1 MQALNS
7 LLRNTT
13 FGIIANLLNRLGNT
27 LLFIYVVRALGV
39 DSAGVY
45 ALAVSY
51 FFISSRFALWG
62 LDHLLTREVA
72 KDPAETEHY
81 MSNFLA
87 VRIALALISIV
98 IFMLIISVLDYAP
111 SDRLVI
117 ALMLLAVLP
126 ENINNLLWAA
136 FAAHEEF
143 HYASVGT
150 LLGGLAK
157 VGVGLLMVR
166 LGYGIVAVAA
176 VFVFGTL
183 LAMATNLFIFRSR
196 YVRGWPRP
204 EFAFI
209 KKHFRV
215 ALPFVFI
222 SVFFILDSRLD
233 NVIISLISTNE
244 VVGNYAAAVAVIV
257 AIGII
262 AEGFRIAVL
271 PLMSRYSQQEPETI
285 RQLYEHSFKYLLILG
300 LPLGIITIALAE
312 ELISLI
318 YRQELPEAV
327 PALQILGLA
336 TVFIFLNM
344 LHNRLLIAYDRQ
356 KMIALFLALIAAVNI
371 LINLIL
377 VPRVG
382 AVGSALARVA
392 SIITLFALTTYAV
405 AQIGIGASIRR
416 HVWRPL
422 LAALAM
428 AATVWLLVGQPA
440 WLQVGAGVL
449 AYGLGLLLLGV
460 FTAQERDMFFAFLKQ
475 SWSARNSV

>member
-1 MQALNS
+1 VQALNS

-72 KDPAETEHY
+72 KDPAETERY
-81 MSNFLA
+81 MSNFLV
-87 VRIALALISIV
+87 VRIALALASIV
-98 IFMLIISVLDYAP
+98 IFILIISVLDYEP
-111 SDRLVI
+111 SDRLAIV
-117 ALMLLAVLP
+117 LMLLAVLP
-126 ENINNLLWAA
+126 ENVNNLLWAG

-143 HYASVGT
+143 HFASVGT

-157 VGVGLLMVR
+157 VGVGLIMVR

-176 VFVFGTL
+176 VFVFSTL
-183 LAMATNLFIFRSR
+183 LATAINLLIFRSR
-196 YVRGWPRP
+196 YIRRWPRP
-204 EFAFI
+204 ELAFI
-209 KKHFRV
+209 RKHFRV

-233 NVIISLISTNE
+233 NVIISLVSTNE
-244 VVGNYAAAVAVIV
+244 VVGNYAAALAVVV

-262 AEGFRIAVL
+262 AEGFRIAIL
-271 PLMSRYSQQEPETI
+271 PLMARYSQREPETM

-312 ELISLI
+312 ELIALI
-318 YRQELPEAV
+318 YRQDLPEAV

-336 TVFIFLNM
+336 TVFIFLNT

-356 KMIALFLALIAAVNI
+356 RMIAIFLGSTAVLNI
-371 LINLIL
+371 LINIAL
-377 VPRVG
+377 VPRLG
-382 AVGSALARVA
+382 AVGSAIARVA
-392 SIITLFALTTYAV
+392 STITLFGLTIFAA
-405 AQIGIGASIRR
+405 AQIGIGARIAR
-416 HVWRPL
+416 HIWRPL
-422 LAALAM
+422 LAAMAM
-428 AATVWLLVGQPA
+428 AGIVWLLAGQPA
-440 WLQVGAGVL
+440 WLQIGVGVI
-449 AYGLGLLLLGV
+449 AYGFGLLLLGT
-460 FTAQERDMFFAFLKQ
+460 FTAEERDTLYAFLRQ
-475 SWSARNSV
+475 SWSSRNNA